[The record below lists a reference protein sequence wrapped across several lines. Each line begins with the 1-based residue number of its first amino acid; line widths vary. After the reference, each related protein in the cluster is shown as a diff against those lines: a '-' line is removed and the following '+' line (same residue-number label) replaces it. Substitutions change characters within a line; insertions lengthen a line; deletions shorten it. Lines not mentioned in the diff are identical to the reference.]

1 MKRQNLTSGSPWEDK
16 IGYCRAVKVG
26 NIIEIS
32 GTTASELDPA
42 VAKNNYYE
50 QTKFIIKKLEGVLG
64 QMGAGLKDVVRT
76 RMFVAD
82 ISRWEEVASAHGEFF
97 KDIKPAT
104 TIVEAKLI
112 DPNLVIEIE
121 MSAVIQD

>member
-1 MKRQNLTSGSPWEDK
+1 MKRQNVTTGSPWEDK

-26 NIIEIS
+26 NVIEIS
-32 GTTASELDPA
+32 GTTASDLDPA
-42 VAKNNYYE
+42 IAKDNYYE
-50 QTKFIIKKLEGVLG
+50 QTKSIILKLEGVLKG
-64 QMGAGLKDVVRT
+64 LESGLKDVIRT

-82 ISRWEEVASAHGEFF
+82 ISKWEEVARAHGEFF

-112 DPNLVIEIE
+112 DPNLLVEME
-121 MSAVIQD
+121 MSAIVL

>member
-1 MKRQNLTSGSPWEDK
+1 MQRQNITTGSPWEDK

-26 NIIEIS
+26 NVIEIS
-32 GTTASELDPA
+32 GTTASDLDPA
-42 VAKNNYYE
+42 IAKGNYYE
-50 QTKFIIKKLEGVLG
+50 QAKFVIQKLDGVLK
-64 QMGAGLKDVVRT
+64 QLESGLKDVIRT

-82 ISRWEEVASAHGEFF
+82 ISKWEEVARAHGEFF

-112 DPNLVIEIE
+112 DPDLLVEIE
-121 MSAVIQD
+121 MSAIVQE